1 MPFIF
6 AIAEI
11 ASQQRS
17 WRLYGA
23 SPLTHSL
30 SSLSQRST
38 CNLALSAK
46 KRPYRS
52 FTHHPRKTTFF
63 KRLVKSMGAIHSAQ
77 SVRRFLLTNT
87 SSDLFIPIV
96 ALWRLAP
103 SVFRQLFF
111 DGVSPP
117 SPRSLDCSE
126 KEFHTPEIT
135 RLSRPGRGIFRL
147 LRDFGLE
154 R

>member
-23 SPLTHSL
+23 SPLIL
-30 SSLSQRST
+30 SLSQRST
-38 CNLALSAK
+38 CNLGLSAK

-63 KRLVKSMGAIHSAQ
+63 KRLLVKHE
-77 SVRRFLLTNT
+77 
-87 SSDLFIPIV
+87 SDLFRSIGLTIPSHKHIIRSV
-96 ALWRLAP
+96 YSHCGTAVAP

-135 RLSRPGRGIFRL
+135 RLCRRSGGRGIVRL
-147 LRDFGLE
+147 L
-154 R
+154 